1 MLKAP
6 ESYYGIFFTGT
17 PSIMI
22 KVQNTSPKTCS
33 IIKCMLTEDDHI
45 PLRHKR
51 VVVLWSELYTDYVAT
66 IIGPLWYSN
75 KEPHAGS
82 GVVRM
87 DPIRF
92 LAGCRTKR
100 LNHG

>member
-22 KVQNTSPKTCS
+22 KVQNTLPKTCS
-33 IIKCMLTEDDHI
+33 IFKCMLTENDHI

-66 IIGPLWYSN
+66 MVLKQRTPCGLR
-75 KEPHAGS
+75 
-82 GVVRM
+82 VVRM
-87 DPIRF
+87 DPIHF
-92 LAGCRTKR
+92 LTGCRTR
-100 LNHG
+100 QLNQG